1 MNNNVIENN
10 DGNSGTAPAPA
21 APDKHYEDQ
30 ATQTEDEDDCGD
42 EDSYCSY
49 NEYSESEQSCL
60 SSPGGKVTNVY
71 YLYQGGCPYPD
82 CPSHTQSHEEL
93 SPHNDLADSHNAKE
107 GGGGGRRSR
116 GPPPYSTNSLK
127 LRGKSLGDN
136 VFLDDGDP
144 NLGWNHESS

>member
-1 MNNNVIENN
+1 MMATVELLLLHLTSTMKIRLLRLRTRTIAGTRTPTALTTNTVSRNNHVYQVLVV
-10 DGNSGTAPAPA
+10 
-21 APDKHYEDQ
+21 KLQ
-30 ATQTEDEDDCGD
+30 
-42 EDSYCSY
+42 
-49 NEYSESEQSCL
+49 
-60 SSPGGKVTNVY
+60 NVY

-93 SPHNDLADSHNAKE
+93 SPHNDLVDSHNAKE
-107 GGGGGRRSR
+107 GGGRRSR

-144 NLGWNHESS
+144 NLGCNHESGWTT

>member
-1 MNNNVIENN
+1 M
-10 DGNSGTAPAPA
+10 
-21 APDKHYEDQ
+21 
-30 ATQTEDEDDCGD
+30 
-42 EDSYCSY
+42 
-49 NEYSESEQSCL
+49 
-60 SSPGGKVTNVY
+60 Y

-107 GGGGGRRSR
+107 GGGRRSR

-144 NLGWNHESS
+144 NLGWNHESGWTT